1 MNKLVN
7 TIEALAVAVYAFR
20 ANNNQVL
27 KEQQYYT
34 NQILEYPNKAYLYK
48 YFVDSAS
55 SVGIPNFSLNAEL
68 ISEAESVKQQL
79 EYFVTMAAL
88 TKGDVNNFITQ
99 CSASIGQEQIG
110 TKQFAYIVW
119 IPKIVADNNVRQS
132 AKIKSATL
140 EHSSRY
146 VGKPG
151 ERIELDFNLIE
162 KRFIGNIN
170 CWAAYGHD
178 DHGNLIS
185 FLTKHAELCDNGK
198 IKGRIKSVERD
209 SYHNHAHVTGLNH
222 VKRI

>member
-20 ANNNQVL
+20 ANNNRVL

-34 NQILEYPNKAYLYK
+34 NSLLEYPNKAYLYK

-55 SVGIPNFSLNAEL
+55 SVGISEFSLSNEL
-68 ISEAESVKQQL
+68 IREAESVKQQL

-88 TKGDVNNFITQ
+88 TKGNLNAFITQ
-99 CSASIGQEQIG
+99 CSEIISKEQISP
-110 TKQFAYIVW
+110 KQFAYIIW
-119 IPKIVADNNVRQS
+119 IPKIVADNNERQS

-140 EHSSRY
+140 EHSSKY
-146 VGKPG
+146 VGKLG
-151 ERIELDFNLIE
+151 ERIELHFNLIE

-178 DHGNLIS
+178 NHGNLIS
-185 FLTKHAELCDNGK
+185 FLTKHAELCNDGM
-198 IKGRIKSVERD
+198 IKGRIKSIDRD
-209 SYHNHAHVTGLNH
+209 PYHNHAQVTGLNH
-222 VKRI
+222 VKKL